1 MAKNIKTRA
10 ADYNQWYL
18 DVIAAAQLADYS
30 PVKGCM
36 VIRPNGFAIWEAIQR
51 DLDRRFKDTGHVNAY
66 FPLLIPQSFLT
77 REAEHVEGFAMEC
90 AIVTHTKLQK
100 GADGKLVPAAP
111 LEEPLII
118 RPTSETIIGH
128 MYHEW
133 LQSYRDLPILINQW
147 CNVMRWE
154 MRTRLF
160 LRTAE
165 FLWQEGHTAHETAD
179 EAQAE
184 TLRMLDVY
192 ADFAEEFLAIP
203 VIKGAKTDAEKFP
216 GAVTTYC
223 IEALM
228 QDGKALQAGTSHNL
242 GQNFAKA
249 FDIKFLGRDQKL
261 QHAWTT
267 SWGVST
273 RLIGAMIM
281 AHSDDE
287 GLILPPKVAPYL
299 IAIVPIFKSPEEQQ
313 KVAAFIDKLLVQ
325 LVGEEELA
333 AAKARQTD
341 PALPRYFFDKQTNQ
355 AILVDWR
362 DNRPGD
368 KQFHWEQRGA
378 PFRIEVG
385 PRDVD
390 QNAFVLKKRLD
401 RSKEAVQLTG
411 DITPT
416 WLRTQLDA
424 IQQAMFDKA
433 KQLRDANIRT
443 AGSYDELKKITA
455 EQGGFIRAHF
465 TPNRDIEAKIKEE
478 TKATVRCIPFD
489 FNGENAKPGK
499 DIYTGQETATQVIFA
514 QSY

>member
-1 MAKNIKTRA
+1 MAKNIKPRSD
-10 ADYNQWYL
+10 DYAQWYL
-18 DVIAAAQLADYS
+18 DVIKAAQLADYS

-36 VIRPNGFAIWEAIQR
+36 VIRPEGFAVWEAIQR
-51 DLDRRFKDTGHVNAY
+51 DLDRRFKETGHVNAY

-90 AIVTHTKLQK
+90 AIVTHSKLQK
-100 GADGKLVPAAP
+100 GADGKLAPAAP

-165 FLWQEGHTAHETAD
+165 FLWQEGHTAHETHE
-179 EAQAE
+179 EAQTE
-184 TLRMLDVY
+184 TLKMLDVY
-192 ADFAEEFLAIP
+192 ADFAEQFLAIP

-287 GLILPPKVAPYL
+287 GLVLPPKVAPYL

-325 LVGEEELA
+325 LVGDEELA

-341 PALPRYFFDKQTNQ
+341 PALPRYFFDRYTNQ
-355 AILVDWR
+355 AIIVDW
-362 DNRPGD
+362 
-368 KQFHWEQRGA
+368 
-378 PFRIEVG
+378 
-385 PRDVD
+385 
-390 QNAFVLKKRLD
+390 
-401 RSKEAVQLTG
+401 
-411 DITPT
+411 
-416 WLRTQLDA
+416 
-424 IQQAMFDKA
+424 
-433 KQLRDANIRT
+433 
-443 AGSYDELKKITA
+443 
-455 EQGGFIRAHF
+455 
-465 TPNRDIEAKIKEE
+465 
-478 TKATVRCIPFD
+478 
-489 FNGENAKPGK
+489 
-499 DIYTGQETATQVIFA
+499 
-514 QSY
+514 

>member
-1 MAKNIKTRA
+1 MAKNIKPRA
-10 ADYNQWYL
+10 DDYSQWYL
-18 DVIAAAQLADYS
+18 DVIKAAQLADYS

-36 VIRPNGFAIWEAIQR
+36 VIRPDGFALWEGIQR
-51 DLDRRFKDTGHVNAY
+51 DLDRRFKETGHVNAY

-77 REAEHVEGFAMEC
+77 KEAQHVEGFAMEC

-100 GADGKLVPAAP
+100 GADGKLAPAAP

-179 EAQAE
+179 QAQVE
-184 TLRMLDVY
+184 TLKMLDVY
-192 ADFAEEFLAIP
+192 AAFAESFLAIP

-287 GLILPPKVAPYL
+287 GLVLPPKVAPYL

-313 KVAAFIDKLLVQ
+313 KVAAFIDKLLIQ
-325 LVGEEELA
+325 LVGEEELG

-341 PALPRYFFDKQTNQ
+341 PALPRYFFDRYTNQ
-355 AILVDWR
+355 AIIVDWR

-368 KQFHWEQRGA
+368 KQFHWEQRGV

-401 RSKEAVQLTG
+401 RSKEITQLT
-411 DITPT
+411 DAITPQ
-416 WLRTQLDA
+416 WLRAQLDT
-424 IQQAMFDKA
+424 IQTAMFEKA
-433 KQLRDANIRT
+433 RQFRDANIRT
-443 AGSYDELKKITA
+443 AASYDELKKLTA
-455 EQGGFIRAHF
+455 ESGGFIRCHF
-465 TPNRDIEAKIKEE
+465 TPNREIEAKIKDE

-489 FNGENAKPGK
+489 HNGDNASPGK
-499 DIYTGQETATQVIFA
+499 DIYTGAETTTQVIFA